1 MGSPRLVTPLP
12 IRVVLIIKIK
22 HVDENSG
29 QIKENVWEFT
39 HPNFQ
44 AGGKADLDGIK
55 VCCIVSSSLMI
66 QRKAVVPKKGDD
78 GEMPAGKTTGE
89 DPTRMAEVEGRVHRL
104 EEQLA
109 VALEELRQART
120 REMSLQAWA
129 REMVM
134 HVGQLERGKSVH
146 GERPLTSLET
156 SSSPQSSDN
165 SISPRIYRLHQ
176 FLDNAVTPGMV
187 SMIPP
192 YSSGGGMSS
201 SSSASRPYSNMP
213 FMGAGT
219 NHVSPM
225 TDGSGSGGPGNSPEG
240 SKSSNRP
247 KTTGGEGDV
256 IELSSQQNMFGIDE
270 AGNIPLFAD
279 TPAWLTE
286 GTTATMP
293 IYHRK
298 SSDGMTLK
306 LVMET
311 LANQGNGI
319 SLTAAGPSKT
329 TTQQENGNA
338 TNNDSQDP
346 LDNSPREEKP
356 DVKHN
361 QPSPFGSL
369 IIPKDIG
376 KKGAK
381 ARLSARDLRRST
393 TIVTSWTHAP
403 KILVVED
410 DVVYRQLSSKFLEK
424 FGCVIETVDNAQQA
438 IEKMNQTRYDLV
450 LMDIFFGPSM
460 DG

>member
-1 MGSPRLVTPLP
+1 
-12 IRVVLIIKIK
+12 
-22 HVDENSG
+22 
-29 QIKENVWEFT
+29 
-39 HPNFQ
+39 
-44 AGGKADLDGIK
+44 
-55 VCCIVSSSLMI
+55 
-66 QRKAVVPKKGDD
+66 
-78 GEMPAGKTTGE
+78 
-89 DPTRMAEVEGRVHRL
+89 MAEMEGRVHRL

-109 VALEELRQART
+109 LALDELRQART
-120 REMSLQAWA
+120 REISLQTWA

-134 HVGQLERGKSVH
+134 HVGQIERGKSVSC
-146 GERPLTSLET
+146 EQCLTGLET
-156 SSSPQSSDN
+156 TSSPHSSDN
-165 SISPRIYRLHQ
+165 SIPPRIYRLHQ

-187 SMIPP
+187 PMIPP
-192 YSSGGGMSS
+192 YSSGGGMSN

-219 NHVSPM
+219 NQVSPM
-225 TDGSGSGGPGNSPEG
+225 TDGSGSGGPANSPEG

-247 KTTGGEGDV
+247 KTTGGEADV
-256 IELSSQQNMFGIDE
+256 IELSAQRNMFGLDD
-270 AGNIPLFAD
+270 AGNVPLFAD

-319 SLTAAGPSKT
+319 NLAAAGPSKT
-329 TTQQENGNA
+329 D
-338 TNNDSQDP
+338 TNLDKESQDP
-346 LDNSPREEKP
+346 LDTSPREEQSDTKQ
-356 DVKHN
+356 N

-369 IIPKDIG
+369 IVPKEIG

-424 FGCVIETVDNAQQA
+424 FGCVIETVDDAQQA
-438 IEKMNQTRYDLV
+438 IAKMNQTRYDLV